1 MIKDWNLNNNIII
14 PPNYHLK
21 PTPEAKLWLSDLSK
35 NGMIYEQT
43 GHFLPL
49 KHEILVGLN
58 KGFLTEAYKYTNKA
72 DIDFQLP
79 QELSVEG
86 TRERNIILKRL
97 ELIKSYLKLI
107 KMVSIPIIMCSTI
120 NFCLGIAMSMILYQF
135 VK

>member
-1 MIKDWNLNNNIII
+1 MIKDWNLNNNIIT

-21 PTPEAKLWLSDLSK
+21 PTSEAKLWLSDLSK
-35 NGMIYEQT
+35 NGIIYEQT

-49 KHEILVGLN
+49 RHQILIGLN

-86 TRERNIILKRL
+86 IRERNIIIRRL
-97 ELIKSYLKLI
+97 GLIKNYLKLI
-107 KMVSIPIIMCSTI
+107 KMVSIPIIMLSTFNI
-120 NFCLGIAMSMILYQF
+120 CLGVAMSMILYQMI
-135 VK
+135 